1 MLAAL
6 FPPPVLRGRVR
17 EGVFVWHVSPF
28 NPLPRSTGGGRKT
41 GHDFSDSQQTNH
53 RNASGDYPTVCAIE

>member
-17 EGVFVWHVSPF
+17 GVREGVFDGAFTVQTPSPA
-28 NPLPRSTGGGRKT
+28 LHRSTGGGRKT
-41 GHDFSDSQQTNH
+41 GHDLSDSQ
-53 RNASGDYPTVCAIE
+53 